1 MCIWE
6 RFTLWSHHSPIHNGF
21 CRVCKQDTL
30 LVCIHLQVFAESK
43 SLIHCHLHLSDVK
56 RFCLDSHR
64 KRFRHLI
71 SFPFPLLKKTFF
83 FSTRP
88 LIPHRH
94 QSDWFCVYH
103 SFILKTRDFSSH
115 SFCSCVI
122 YLTNS
127 FLLHEKWLYW
137 ALTKKKKK
145 LQKQYLDTWYC
156 QDCILS
162 LNINWREFEMWFLNL
177 QTGTI
182 KKSQRDVCHITTGR
196 LSSAYICCSQPCTT
210 VFGLCFYECVC
221 VCISSLSLS
230 SPLYSLLIIKAS

>member
-137 ALTKKKKK
+137 ALTKKKKIAK
-145 LQKQYLDTWYC
+145 AIPRYLV
-156 QDCILS
+156 LS
-162 LNINWREFEMWFLNL
+162 RLHFEFEYKLKGIWNVISEFANWYY
-177 QTGTI
+177 
-182 KKSQRDVCHITTGR
+182 KKI
-196 LSSAYICCSQPCTT
+196 SAGCLPYNNREVVQ
-210 VFGLCFYECVC
+210 
-221 VCISSLSLS
+221 CIH
-230 SPLYSLLIIKAS
+230 LL